1 MLKLWQAAVNSLF
14 DVIEKLTGSVGGV
27 ATASYV
33 FLHIYVILKF
43 HDKIGIRI
51 VTVEN
56 LLFY

>member
-14 DVIEKLTGSVGGV
+14 DVIEKLTGV